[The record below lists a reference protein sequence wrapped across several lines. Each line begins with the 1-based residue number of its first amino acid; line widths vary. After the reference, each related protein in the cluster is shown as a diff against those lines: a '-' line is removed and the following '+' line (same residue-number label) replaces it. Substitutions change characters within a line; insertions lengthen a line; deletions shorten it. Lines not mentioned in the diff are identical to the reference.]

1 MALFG
6 NRAMD
11 TTHLRATSKMSLK
24 LTCLAACG
32 NDIGRA
38 KELYSFI
45 SDGIEL
51 PDFEPETPDTFARAK
66 QYAGD
71 IFGWVREHGEE
82 ILQGYQMLKGLG
94 GGAASASPSPIPPL
108 P

>member
-1 MALFG
+1 M
-6 NRAMD
+6 
-11 TTHLRATSKMSLK
+11 THLKTTSKMSLK

-32 NDIGRA
+32 NDIGKA
-38 KELYSFI
+38 KELYGFI

-51 PDFEPETPDTFARAK
+51 PDFEPEVPDTMERAK

-71 IFGWVREHGEE
+71 IFGWVREHKDG

-94 GGAASASPSPIPPL
+94 SGAVSAASSPIPPL